1 MIGRRDF
8 GVILSGPLYGRATN
22 GELRYA
28 HLVNNQSVIYEFWGK
43 ARPQDADRGPRHHP
57 LAFHCLDVAAV
68 GRAVLMRHHA
78 LHRHFASLLRLSP
91 ADTDGLLTYLLC
103 LHDIGKFAKKFQA
116 KAREH
121 FPACFN
127 ENPERI
133 STSYDHGAGGLRLF
147 ESCPEALIPGGRSHH
162 RSWRPLISATTGH
175 HGAPPSLNP
184 IVRDLRQDFGGQGIN
199 AAGEF
204 AAAVRDVLPWPSR
217 IPDEALA
224 NTKRTS
230 FAVAGLA
237 VLADW
242 IGSKQTWF
250 PYRRLD
256 DFADLH
262 SYWRCACECAE
273 RAVEEADIPP
283 TPAAAFLAPSALIGP
298 GAKPTPMQE
307 WAQLVELPDGPALFV
322 VEDETGSGKTEAAM
336 MLAHRLMAEGR
347 ADGLYVAL
355 PTMAT
360 ANAMFDRLADALG
373 SLFAAGKKPS
383 MALAHGSRELHPRFR
398 AAMPARHVSE
408 KPYPGGTADAADTTA
423 SSACAEWIADDR
435 RKAFLADAGA
445 GTIDQALL
453 SVLPSRHQSLRLL
466 GLMRRV
472 LILDEVHAYDAY
484 MQREMETLLTFQAGL
499 GGSAILLSATLPS
512 GMRSRLTDAFAAG
525 LESVDGSGEVG
536 DAGYPL
542 ATVRSVDRA
551 VATKVPVREGGGRSL
566 PVRTL
571 RSPGDALDELENA
584 ARSGKAALYI
594 RNTVD
599 DALEA
604 YDELVKRGLD
614 VDLFHAR
621 FALIDRLDIEQRVV
635 QTFGKHS
642 TPDQRQG
649 KVLVATQIVEQSLD
663 LDFDVLV
670 TDLAPIDLII
680 QRAGRLWRHRW
691 RERKGQ
697 PELVVVGPEPVSNAE
712 SDWFSK
718 AFRRAAMVYANHAH
732 LWLTAKV
739 LEEKGKIDSPAG
751 LRSLIEAVYG
761 TDAECGLPKDL
772 RASFNEGQGKDWAER
787 GIANTATLKF
797 STGYLWDGGAWE
809 NDVKAVTRLDDDP
822 SVVLRLGRL
831 SGERVE
837 AYGRKGDSEDWAAWR
852 LSEVRVPKRLASAE
866 DASSSHA
873 DAIQATK
880 ASWTRFDQ
888 DSVLVALNE
897 DAEGRLVGAT
907 MKGDGGERVS
917 LRYNPNRG
925 LSFDAEAP

>member
-1 MIGRRDF
+1 MND
-8 GVILSGPLYGRATN
+8 
-22 GELRYA
+22 
-28 HLVNNQSVIYEFWGK
+28 QSIIYEFWGK
-43 ARPQDADRGPRHHP
+43 AQPQDADRGPRHHP

-68 GRAVLMRHHA
+68 GRAVLMRHGA

-91 ADTDGLLTYLLC
+91 DDTDGLLTYLLC

-116 KAREH
+116 KAPEH
-121 FPACFN
+121 FPKCFN
-127 ENPERI
+127 ENHPERI
-133 STSYDHGAGGLRLF
+133 PTKYDHGAGGLRLF
-147 ESCPEALIPGGRSHH
+147 ESCPEALVPGGRSRL

-184 IVRDLRQDFGGQGIN
+184 LVRETAATLRPDFGGQGIN

-204 AAAVRDVLPWPSR
+204 AAAARDVLPWPSR
-217 IPDEALA
+217 IPDEALS
-224 NTKRTS
+224 NTKPVS
-230 FAVAGLA
+230 FALAGLA

-242 IGSKQTWF
+242 VGSKQTWF

-283 TPAAAFLAPSALIGP
+283 TPAAASVAPSALIGA

-307 WAQLVELPDGPALFV
+307 WARSVELPDGPALFV

-336 MLAHRLMAEGR
+336 MLAHRLMAAGR

-398 AAMPARHVSE
+398 AAMPARHVPE
-408 KPYPGGTADAADTTA
+408 RPYPGGTADAADTTA

-512 GMRSRLTDAFAAG
+512 DMRSRLTDAFATG
-525 LESVDGSGEVG
+525 LGCSATTHEG
-536 DAGYPL
+536 DDDACYPL
-542 ATVRSVDRA
+542 ATARAADRTVSTRVHVRG
-551 VATKVPVREGGGRSL
+551 GGGRSL

-571 RSPGDALDELENA
+571 RSPDDALAELKNA
-584 ARSGKAALYI
+584 AQNGKAALYI

-621 FALIDRLDIEQRVV
+621 FALVDRLDIEQRVV

-680 QRAGRLWRHRW
+680 QRAGRLWRHQRQ
-691 RERKGQ
+691 ERKGQ
-697 PELVVVGPEPVSNAE
+697 PELVVVGPEPVSSAE

-873 DAIQATK
+873 NVIQATK

-888 DSVLVALNE
+888 DSVLVALKE
-897 DAEGRLVGAT
+897 DAERRLVGAA
-907 MKGDGGERVS
+907 MKGDGGSKRVS
-917 LRYNPNRG
+917 LRYDPKRG
-925 LSFDAEAP
+925 LSFDTEAS

>member
-1 MIGRRDF
+1 MND
-8 GVILSGPLYGRATN
+8 
-22 GELRYA
+22 
-28 HLVNNQSVIYEFWGK
+28 QSIIYQFWGK

-57 LAFHCLDVAAV
+57 LVFHCLDVAAV
-68 GRAVLMRHHA
+68 GRAVLRRHPA
-78 LHRHFASLLRLSP
+78 LHRHFASLLRLSL

-116 KAREH
+116 KAPDH
-121 FPACFN
+121 FPKKCFN
-127 ENPERI
+127 ENHPERI
-133 STSYDHGAGGLRLF
+133 PTTYDHGAGGLRLF
-147 ESCPEALIPGGRSHH
+147 ESCPEALIPGGRSRH

-175 HGAPPSLNP
+175 HGAPPALNP
-184 IVRDLRQDFGGQGIN
+184 LVQETAATLRPDFGGQGIN

-204 AAAVRDVLPWPSR
+204 AAAARDVLPWPSR
-217 IPDEALA
+217 IPDEALS
-224 NTKRTS
+224 NTKPVS
-230 FAVAGLA
+230 FALAGLA

-283 TPAAAFLAPSALIGP
+283 TPAAASLAPSALIGP

-307 WAQLVELPDGPALFV
+307 WARSVELPDGPALFV

-336 MLAHRLMAEGR
+336 MLAHRLMAAGR

-373 SLFAAGKKPS
+373 SLFAAGEKPS
-383 MALAHGSRELHPRFR
+383 MALAHGSRWTHPRFR
-398 AAMPARHVSE
+398 AAMPARHVPE
-408 KPYPGGTADAADTTA
+408 KPYPGGDAADTTA
-423 SSACAEWIADDR
+423 SSACADWIADDR

-466 GLMRRV
+466 GLMQRV

-512 GMRSRLTDAFAAG
+512 DMRSRLTDAFAAG
-525 LESVDGSGEVG
+525 LGCSATTHEG
-536 DAGYPL
+536 DDDACYPL
-542 ATVRSVDRA
+542 ATVRAADRT
-551 VATKVPVREGGGRSL
+551 VSTRVHVRDGGGRSL

-571 RSPGDALDELENA
+571 RSPGDALAELENA

-614 VDLFHAR
+614 VDVFHAR
-621 FALIDRLDIEQRVV
+621 FALVDRLKIERRVV
-635 QTFGKHS
+635 KTFGKHS

-718 AFRRAAMVYANHAH
+718 TFRRAAMVYANHAH

-739 LEEKGKIDSPAG
+739 LEEKGEIDSPAG

-837 AYGRKGDSEDWAAWR
+837 AYGQKGDGEDWAAWR

-880 ASWTRFDQ
+880 EASWTRFDQ
-888 DSVLVALNE
+888 DSVLVALKE
-897 DAEGRLVGAT
+897 DAEGRLVGAA
-907 MKGDGGERVS
+907 MKGDAGGKRVP
-917 LRYNPNRG
+917 LRYDPNRG
-925 LSFDAEAP
+925 LSFDAEAS